1 MSRALELARK
11 KMFSKDWGL
20 REDKLNIMLLMTDGT
35 ESSATAVDHP
45 ALDHIKALN
54 QSGLTDF
61 SFSTILFSYILSI
74 ALSDFDQPL
83 KIYFKYYKGKLQ
95 SSMVSFYSVFCKVSW

>member
-1 MSRALELARK
+1 MYGRLILIIKSQNALGSISFKNDFNLSYVFLGESHLSRALELARK
-11 KMFSKDWGL
+11 KMFSKDWGV

-54 QSGLTDF
+54 QSGLT
-61 SFSTILFSYILSI
+61 
-74 ALSDFDQPL
+74 L
-83 KIYFKYYKGKLQ
+83 KFLTNQ
-95 SSMVSFYSVFCKVSW
+95 V